1 MTFPIDAYPK
11 EDGDFGG
18 SAPEIDRSSDRFFM
32 REAIRQAFV
41 AFEAGE
47 VPVGAVVVHQDR
59 IIGRAYNQT
68 ELLKDP
74 TAHAEMIA
82 ITQAASS
89 VGDWRLTGCT
99 LYVTKEPCAMCA
111 GAIVLARLD
120 RVVFGAY
127 DLKRGGA
134 VSAFQILG
142 DERLNHR
149 PTVVGGVEEEAART
163 LLVEFFK
170 QRRAGSVLDDGHCP
184 PDGGHN

>member
-1 MTFPIDAYPK
+1 
-11 EDGDFGG
+11 
-18 SAPEIDRSSDRFFM
+18 M

-89 VGDWRLTGCT
+89 VGDWRLT
-99 LYVTKEPCAMCA
+99 
-111 GAIVLARLD
+111 
-120 RVVFGAY
+120 
-127 DLKRGGA
+127 
-134 VSAFQILG
+134 
-142 DERLNHR
+142 
-149 PTVVGGVEEEAART
+149 
-163 LLVEFFK
+163 
-170 QRRAGSVLDDGHCP
+170 
-184 PDGGHN
+184 